1 MSNLLASAYK
11 YIENG
16 ICVIP
21 VSKEKICC
29 LKEWAPFQERMIT
42 REELQVGFALPYAT
56 RLAIVCGKTSGNL
69 EVIDIDTKY
78 DTTGLLFENYLKD
91 VMDNDEQLVSD
102 LFIIKTQSGGY
113 HLYYRCE
120 QIAANQKLARRYAN
134 DEELKR
140 DPDTKVYVLIET
152 RGQNGYVLAPPS
164 DGYVKYSG
172 KKIPTISIDQRDIL
186 LELARTYNEVIE
198 PPKKD
203 YKAPIQTGFF
213 KTPWDQYNAEGDIMA
228 LLKTHG
234 WTQVRE
240 RGPRVQFRRPGK
252 DKGVSGDYHKE
263 LRLFKVFTTSSEFE
277 EGHGYTHYGVF
288 KLLECKGDSREACR
302 RLLEMGFGEKR
313 ISYGDKLEQEVYEKK
328 KQGLEQPELEKYIA
342 TNYPDQAGEAKTIVS
357 NLLDLWGGNFC
368 TFWDI
373 NSKRQPVINR
383 SRLIEFLH
391 IHGGFALYYY
401 DKNSTIF
408 RVVQCKDGLLQE
420 ASTEYMKKFI
430 IDYIES
436 LPYTFDGGVT
446 PDDLKDLVLKSHDR
460 LFSNGI
466 LEFLPRGE
474 YNLLSDTIDTAYF
487 PFRNGVI
494 RVTKEKI
501 ELAKYSEIDRVVW
514 KTQIIDFDVR
524 IDPDIMK
531 KEVEYAE
538 FLNRIAGEDK
548 DKRGYIMT
556 LLGYLLHKYKD
567 PSKPYCVILAEEN
580 DNENKGGGTGKG
592 IFLTAISKLVNTERV
607 DGKNFKLDKT
617 FAFQRVGLDTK
628 LIAIEDTRKNVD
640 FEGFYSIITE
650 GITVEKKNKDELFIP
665 YKDAPKIVFTT
676 NYTIINT
683 GTHARRRQK
692 TFEFAP
698 FFNAENTPAGL
709 FGHNLF
715 DDWDNTE
722 WNLFYNVMFKCCSDY
737 LELGILETGSTLK
750 VKRKHIRIKYG
761 EEFLEWFDEWEKNGA
776 YAPHLFIGLYEEF
789 LGSTGQEKKFYSA
802 KRFSQAIKESAE
814 MILKEPAEML
824 KRRASG
830 PGRPLEILL
839 KKCVLDVFENGSNVR
854 DLEPE
859 PEGST
864 YHDKTLF

>member
-1 MSNLLASAYK
+1 MNNLLAAAYK

-42 REELQVGFALPYAT
+42 RQELSEGFGLPFAS

-120 QIAANQKLARRYAN
+120 QIGPNQKLARRYAN
-134 DEELKR
+134 EDDLRK

-152 RGQNGYVLAPPS
+152 RGQNGYVVAPPS

-172 KKIPTISIDQRDIL
+172 KKIPTITIDQRDIL

-198 PPKKD
+198 PPKKE
-203 YKAPIQTGFF
+203 YKAPLQTGFF
-213 KTPWDQYNAEGDIMA
+213 KTPWDDYNARGDVMA
-228 LLKTHG
+228 LLKAHN
-234 WTQVRE
+234 WTQVKE

-252 DKGVSGDYHKE
+252 DKGISGDYHKD

-277 EGHGYTHYGVF
+277 EGHGYTHYGIFKVLECGGDSSQAAR
-288 KLLECKGDSREACR
+288 KLLELGY
-302 RLLEMGFGEKR
+302 GEKR
-313 ISYGDKLEQEVYEKK
+313 ISYGDKLEQEIYDKK
-328 KQGLEQPELEKYIA
+328 KQGLGPQELGAYIV
-342 TNYPDQAGEAKTIVS
+342 TNYPDQAGQADTIVS
-357 NLLDLWGGNFC
+357 NLLDLWGGNYC

-383 SRLIEFLH
+383 SRLIGFLH
-391 IHGGFALYYY
+391 DHGGFALYYY

-436 LPYTFDGGVT
+436 LPYTFDGGIT

-474 YNLLSDTIDTAYF
+474 YNLLTDTVDTAYF
-487 PFRNGVI
+487 PFRNGVV
-494 RVTKEKI
+494 RVTRDKI
-501 ELAKYSEIDRVVW
+501 ELVSYTEIGRVVW
-514 KTQIIDFDVR
+514 KTQIIDFDIRV
-524 IDPDIMK
+524 DPDIMDK
-531 KEVEYAE
+531 DIEYVE
-538 FLNRIAGEDK
+538 FLNCIAGEDK
-548 DKRGYIMT
+548 EKIYYIMT

-567 PSKPYCVILAEEN
+567 PAKPYCVILAEEN
-580 DNENKGGGTGKG
+580 DNEQKGGGTGKG
-592 IFLTAISKLVNTERV
+592 IFLTALSKLINMERV
-607 DGKNFKLDKT
+607 DGKNFKLDKN
-617 FAFQRVGLDTK
+617 FAFQRVGLDTR

-676 NYTIINT
+676 NYTIINN
-683 GTHARRRQK
+683 GTHAKRRQK

-698 FFNAENTPAGL
+698 FFNAENTPAKL

-715 DDWDNTE
+715 DDWDQVE
-722 WNLFYNVMFKCCSDY
+722 WSLFYNLMFKCCSDY
-737 LELGILETGSTLK
+737 LEVGIQETGSTLK
-750 VKRKHIRIKYG
+750 VRRKHIRIKYG
-761 EEFLEWFDEWEKNGA
+761 EEFLDWFDDWEKNGA
-776 YAPHLFIGLYEEF
+776 YSPARFTALHDEF
-789 LGSTGQEKKFYSA
+789 LQETGQEKKYFSA

-814 MILKEPAEML
+814 MILKEPAEL
-824 KRRASG
+824 VKKKSSG
-830 PGRPLEILL
+830 PGRPLEISL
-839 KKCVLDVFENGSNVR
+839 KKVVLDVFEKESNVL
-854 DLEPE
+854 DPE
-859 PEGST
+859 TKSESPT
-864 YHDKTLF
+864 YHDKTIF